1 MEQILTCFI
10 LLPCAREVLRSELQP
25 GFVHHTVAWPNCRT
39 LTRNWC
45 FVSRVAVVC
54 ASSEAKQRC
63 YTWQRDWTK
72 SEEPFLTSDSVL
84 EYFALWSLRTP
95 FWKWVRKMF
104 VKFGIIRTKYSGRRM
119 KIPQCKPL
127 ILYVN

>member
-1 MEQILTCFI
+1 MEQILTCLI
-10 LLPCAREVLRSELQP
+10 LLPCVREVLSSELQP
-25 GFVHHTVAWPNCRT
+25 GFVHHTVAWPNCRV

-45 FVSRVAVVC
+45 FVSHVAVVC

-63 YTWQRDWTK
+63 YTWRRDWTK

-84 EYFALWSLRTP
+84 EHSALWSLKTP
-95 FWKWVRKMF
+95 SWKWVRKMF
-104 VKFGIIRTKYSGRRM
+104 VKFEVIRTKYSGRWM

-127 ILYVN
+127 TLYVN